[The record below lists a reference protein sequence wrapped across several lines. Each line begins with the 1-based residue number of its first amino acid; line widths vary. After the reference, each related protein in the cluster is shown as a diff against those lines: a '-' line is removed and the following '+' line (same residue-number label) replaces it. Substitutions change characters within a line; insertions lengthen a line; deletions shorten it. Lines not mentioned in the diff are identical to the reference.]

1 MSWKQ
6 CFLREKAR
14 RTSDDDGR
22 ASVEHELI
30 EPRLL
35 LNTHRTR
42 LDALRLESGYGA
54 EQYERLIGAVLQQFS
69 EWVHFLPATRADNHS
84 ESGGLL
90 RLCVETACLAFRRA
104 DGKFLAGPNATDVR
118 NRDRDRVWRYAAL
131 LGGLL
136 RPVGRCVTHVS
147 VSSLDA
153 PMIWNALQE
162 PLWFWMRRV
171 EARQISIRW
180 RSGVDDL
187 PTQPASTWLAARLL
201 PASTLSYLQSADESL
216 PQVLLTLINA
226 GRAGRIGEIVEE
238 AYQAA
243 VDQDLNRRGNA
254 EGALQVGVQVE
265 HRLLEALRAL
275 CREKWTLN
283 TPGGRLWF
291 TDSGVYLVWKAAAND
306 ILVRMRAEGIGGVP
320 RDAETLA
327 ELLVAHGVFATNPQ
341 VQTGLKHYFK
351 LIPQMRG
358 LPKQGLEVVK
368 IADTERLGLQLHGV
382 DQVTAELVGPQPIK
396 LSARAEVSAPQALEL
411 PLTVPAAEPSVGVT
425 TVEDAPSVQPSVSPS
440 SERTAV
446 PAATKSTASMERLR
460 RFGAPGAVLQ
470 RLAEQLQGT
479 SSNVSVVRV
488 AEGVALGFP
497 DAIEA
502 VCPNPQEFLDACEA
516 QGLLVPETAGTRRFV
531 RSRAADRTD
540 LPPRY
545 VVLAARVAR
554 YLSLPGDSR

>member
-6 CFLREKAR
+6 CFLRERAR
-14 RTSDDDGR
+14 RTSDGDRHVG
-22 ASVEHELI
+22 AEHDLI

-35 LNTHRTR
+35 LQTHRTR

-54 EQYERLIGAVLQQFS
+54 EQYERLIGAVLQQLS

-90 RLCVETACLAFRRA
+90 RLCAETACLAFRRA

-153 PMIWNALQE
+153 PMTWNALQE

-180 RSGVDDL
+180 RSGVDAR
-187 PTQPASTWLAARLL
+187 PTQPASTWLGARLL

-216 PQVLLTLINA
+216 PQVLLTIINT
-226 GRAGRIGEIVEE
+226 GRAGRISEIVEE

-243 VDQDLNRRGNA
+243 VDQDLNRRGNV

-291 TDSGVYLVWKAAAND
+291 TDSGVYLVWKPAAND

-327 ELLVAHGVFATNPQ
+327 ELLVAHGVFATNPH
-341 VQTGLKHYFK
+341 VQTGLRHYFK

-382 DQVTAELVGPQPIK
+382 DQVTAEWVGTQPIK
-396 LSARAEVSAPQALEL
+396 PAAREEVSVPQALEL
-411 PLTVPAAEPSVGVT
+411 PLTAPAAERSAPVA
-425 TVEDAPSVQPSVSPS
+425 TVEDAPAAQQAVSPS
-440 SERTAV
+440 SQRTVSSVAR
-446 PAATKSTASMERLR
+446 KSTASVERLR
-460 RFGAPGAVLQ
+460 RFGAVGVALQ
-470 RLAEQLQGT
+470 RLAEQLQ
-479 SSNVSVVRV
+479 SPSPSVRVVRI
-488 AEGVALGFP
+488 AEGIAIGFP
-497 DAIEA
+497 EAIEA

-516 QGLLVPETAGTRRFV
+516 QGLLVPQTAGSRRFV

-540 LPPRY
+540 LPARY

-554 YLSLPGDSR
+554 YLPLPGDAR